1 MVPDTANPEGLARCG
16 SFGKSATAFVGAD
29 AFADSADSLVG
40 AGVFSE
46 EFADCSFCASS
57 AGCRSSCSWGNH
69 FFFKQKTAY
78 EMRGASA
85 SGVVPS
91 GMVVSSAVVGSGMSS
106 DSTDISLDVNG
117 NVASSG
123 AG

>member
-57 AGCRSSCSWGNH
+57 AGCR
-69 FFFKQKTAY
+69 
-78 EMRGASA
+78 
-85 SGVVPS
+85 
-91 GMVVSSAVVGSGMSS
+91 
-106 DSTDISLDVNG
+106 
-117 NVASSG
+117 
-123 AG
+123 